1 LVGLGD
7 LPGGSFFSSASDV
20 SADGSTIL
28 GVATSASGTEAFV
41 WDAANGMRSLKDVL
55 QTVHGLDLTGWTLTG
70 AQFTPD
76 GRTIVGGGLNPAGQ
90 QEAWIAVI
98 PEPAGVS
105 LLVFAG
111 AGLAARRRRRR

>member
-1 LVGLGD
+1 
-7 LPGGSFFSSASDV
+7 
-20 SADGSTIL
+20 
-28 GVATSASGTEAFV
+28 V

-55 QTVHGLDLTGWTLTG
+55 QTQYGLDLTGWTLQG

-76 GRTIVGGGLNPAGQ
+76 GRTLVGGGLNPAGQ
-90 QEAWIAVI
+90 HEAWIAVI

-111 AGLAARRRRRR
+111 AGLLARRRRR